1 MGLGLRTTRFVGIC
15 CSLLGLAC
23 SGGNGTL
30 AVDAEWN
37 LTCPVGSPVGC
48 GSIGDTCLGQV
59 GQRAIV
65 GSRGEM
71 SCTGEP
77 IVATCEGVDRSDG
90 STFVS
95 LKASVGDAYAFEL
108 DAILGNGTVDDLCN
122 VTIIEDEAMY
132 DFGACGTDP
141 PSMEQ
146 PCQLTGVSTA
156 NGEVVFGL
164 ECEGLVSTTSGL
176 GFDVSAVGGGPAT
189 IRFANCRGF

>member
-1 MGLGLRTTRFVGIC
+1 M
-15 CSLLGLAC
+15 LLALAC
-23 SGGNGTL
+23 NGGNATV

-48 GSIGDTCLGQV
+48 GSIGETCLGPV

-65 GSRGEM
+65 GSRGDT
-71 SCTGEP
+71 SCTGAP
-77 IVATCEGVDRSDG
+77 IVVTCEAVDRSDG

-95 LKASVGDAYAFEL
+95 LKASVGDGYAFEL
-108 DAILGNGTVDDLCN
+108 DAILGNGTVEDVCN

-146 PCQLTGVSTA
+146 PCQLTDVSTD
-156 NGEVVFGL
+156 NDEVVFGL
-164 ECEGLVSTTSGL
+164 QCESLVSTTSGL
-176 GFDVSAVGGGPAT
+176 GFDVGAVGGGPT
-189 IRFANCRGF
+189 MIRFAHCRGF